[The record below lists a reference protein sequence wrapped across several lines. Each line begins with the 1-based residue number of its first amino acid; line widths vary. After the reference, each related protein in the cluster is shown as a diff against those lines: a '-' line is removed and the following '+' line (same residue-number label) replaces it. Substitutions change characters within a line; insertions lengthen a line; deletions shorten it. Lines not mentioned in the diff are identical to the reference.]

1 MLFQTRDIP
10 ILTTYPHNKPRPI
23 QRWELLL
30 QYKYLYRQKLLSLTH
45 LDIGHTQSMGQ
56 AQNIDKSDIQC
67 DDPGTP
73 DTPLIHQHLLTFKLL
88 ITDNILVT
96 HRSVSVGKSS
106 DIKQTRCC
114 DDSGHRDGFVMMD
127 QRKSVC
133 LDNCLFIYI

>member
-30 QYKYLYRQKLLSLTH
+30 QYKYLYRQTLLSLTPP
-45 LDIGHTQSMGQ
+45 GHWSHIVHGS
-56 AQNIDKSDIQC
+56 NIDKSDIQC

-73 DTPLIHQHLLTFKLL
+73 DTPLMHQHLLTFKLL